1 MNLIEDLRWR
11 GLVAQ
16 STDEAALLESLKKPI
31 TLYIGFDP
39 TAPSLHVGNLVVLLV
54 LRRFQLAGHNPIA
67 LVGGATGLVG
77 DPSGR
82 NDERTLNSS
91 EVVEEWVSRIRK
103 QVSAFLD
110 FDAKTNPALVVNNL
124 DWTSPLSAIEFLRD
138 IGKHFSVNQM
148 LAKDS
153 VSSRLEAGGISYT
166 EFSYQ
171 VLQAYDYLE
180 LFRRNNCTLQLGG
193 SDQWGNIVAGLDLI
207 RRVEQGSAH
216 ALTVPLLAKADG
228 TKFGK
233 TAGGSVWLDPEMT
246 SPYAFFQFWLNTEDK
261 DVINF
266 LKVFSF
272 LSHEDIEALDIA
284 HTANPGLREAHRA
297 LARELTTLVHGAD
310 TTSRVE
316 AAARALFGQG
326 ELSELDEKTLA
337 GALAE
342 LPRTVISKDAQIPT
356 WVDLLASTGVV
367 DSKSAARR
375 IVKEG
380 GAYLNNVKICATLFY
395 DAARGIVKEG
405 GAYLNNVKISGED
418 FAPQKS
424 DFLCGK
430 YAILRKGKRDLA
442 CVELV

>member
-11 GLVAQ
+11 GLLAQ
-16 STDEAALLESLKKPI
+16 TTDEAALLEALKKPI
-31 TLYIGFDP
+31 TLYVGFDP
-39 TAPSLHVGNLVVLLV
+39 TAPSLHAGNLVVLLV

-77 DPSGR
+77 DPSGKSE
-82 NDERTLNSS
+82 ERTLNST
-91 EVVEEWVSRIRK
+91 EIVEGWVNRIRK

-110 FDAKTNPALVVNNL
+110 FDAPKNPATVVNNL

-148 LAKDS
+148 LSKDS
-153 VSSRLEAGGISYT
+153 VSVRLEGGGISYT

-171 VLQAYDYLE
+171 VLQSYDFLE
-180 LFRRNNCTLQLGG
+180 LYRRNNCTLQVGG

-207 RRVEQGSAH
+207 RRVEQGSGH
-216 ALTVPLLAKADG
+216 ALTVPLLMKADG

-246 SPYAFFQFWLNTEDK
+246 SPYAFFQFWLNSDDK
-261 DVINF
+261 DVVNF

-272 LSHEDIEALDIA
+272 KSHEEITELEKS
-284 HTANPGLREAHRA
+284 HNENPGLREAHRA
-297 LARELTTLVHGAD
+297 LARELTSLVHSEE
-310 TTSRVE
+310 TTQRVE

-326 ELSELDEKTLA
+326 ELSELDESTLA
-337 GALAE
+337 SALAE
-342 LPRTVISKDAQIPT
+342 LPRTSVSSTEEIPT
-356 WVDLLASTGVV
+356 WVDLLAATGVV

-380 GAYLNNVKICATLFY
+380 GAYLNNVKI
-395 DAARGIVKEG
+395 
-405 GAYLNNVKISGED
+405 SGED
-418 FAPQKS
+418 FRPSKS

-430 YAILRKGKRDLA
+430 YAVLRKGKRDLA
-442 CVELV
+442 AVELT

>member
-1 MNLIEDLRWR
+1 MNLLDDLRWR
-11 GLVAQ
+11 GLLAQ
-16 STDEAALLESLKKPI
+16 STDEKALAEALSKPI
-31 TLYIGFDP
+31 TLYVGFDP
-39 TAPSLHVGNLVVLLV
+39 TAPSLHCGNLVVLLV

-82 NDERTLNSS
+82 NEERSLNST
-91 EVVEEWVSRIRK
+91 EIVENWVSRIRT

-110 FDAKTNPALVVNNL
+110 FDAPKNPARVVNNL
-124 DWTSPLSAIEFLRD
+124 DWTAPLSAIEFLRD

-148 LAKDS
+148 LAKDA
-153 VSSRLEAGGISYT
+153 VASRLDAGGISYT

-171 VLQAYDYLE
+171 VLQSYDYLE
-180 LFRRNNCTLQLGG
+180 LFKRHACTLQLGG

-207 RRVEQGSAH
+207 RRVEGGSGH
-216 ALTVPLLAKADG
+216 ALTVPLLTKSDG
-228 TKFGK
+228 SKFGK

-246 SPYAFFQFWLNTEDK
+246 SPYAFFQFWLNSEDK

-272 LSHEDIEALDIA
+272 LSHDEINALEKS
-284 HTANPGLREAHRA
+284 HNENPGLREAHRA
-297 LARELTTLVHGAD
+297 LARELTTLLHGAE
-310 TTSRVE
+310 TTQRVE

-326 ELSELDEKTLA
+326 ELGELDEATLA
-337 GALAE
+337 SALAE
-342 LPRTVISKDAQIPT
+342 LPRATVSKSEDIPT
-356 WVDLLASTGVV
+356 WVDLITAAGVV

-380 GAYLNNVKICATLFY
+380 GAYLNNVKIT
-395 DAARGIVKEG
+395 
-405 GAYLNNVKISGED
+405 GED
-418 FAPQKS
+418 FAPSKT

-430 YAILRKGKRDLA
+430 YAVLRKGKRDLA
-442 CVELV
+442 AIELI

>member
-11 GLVAQ
+11 GLLAQ
-16 STDEAALLESLKKPI
+16 TTDEKTLLEALKKPT
-31 TLYIGFDP
+31 TLYVGFDP
-39 TAPSLHVGNLVVLLV
+39 TAPSLHAGNLVVLLV

-77 DPSGR
+77 DPSGKSE
-82 NDERTLNSS
+82 ERTLNSS
-91 EVVEEWVSRIRK
+91 EIVEGWVSRIRT

-110 FDAKTNPALVVNNL
+110 FDAPKNPAAVVNNL

-148 LAKDS
+148 LSKDS
-153 VSSRLEAGGISYT
+153 VSARLEGGGISYT

-171 VLQAYDYLE
+171 VLQSYDFLE
-180 LFRRNNCTLQLGG
+180 LYRRNNCTLQIGG

-207 RRVEQGSAH
+207 RRVEQGSGH
-216 ALTVPLLAKADG
+216 ALTVPLLMKADG

-246 SPYAFFQFWLNTEDK
+246 SPYAFFQFWLNSDDK

-272 LSHEDIEALDIA
+272 RSHEEITELEKS
-284 HTANPGLREAHRA
+284 HSENPGLREAHRA
-297 LARELTTLVHGAD
+297 LARELTSLVHTEE
-310 TTSRVE
+310 TTQRVE

-326 ELSELDEKTLA
+326 ELSELDEATLA
-337 GALAE
+337 SALAE
-342 LPRTVISKDAQIPT
+342 LPRTTVSSSEEIPT
-356 WVDLLASTGVV
+356 WVDLLAATGVV

-380 GAYLNNVKICATLFY
+380 GAYLNNVKI
-395 DAARGIVKEG
+395 
-405 GAYLNNVKISGED
+405 SGED
-418 FAPQKS
+418 FRPSKS

-430 YAILRKGKRDLA
+430 YAVLRKGKRDLA
-442 CVELV
+442 AVELT

>member
-1 MNLIEDLRWR
+1 MNLLDDLRWR
-11 GLVAQ
+11 GLLAQ
-16 STDEAALLESLKKPI
+16 STDEKALAEALSKPI
-31 TLYIGFDP
+31 TLYVGFDP
-39 TAPSLHVGNLVVLLV
+39 TAPSLHCGNLVVLLV

-82 NDERTLNSS
+82 NEERSLNSA
-91 EVVEEWVSRIRK
+91 EIVENWVSRIRT

-110 FDAKTNPALVVNNL
+110 FDAPKNPARVVNNL

-153 VSSRLEAGGISYT
+153 VASRLDAGGISYT

-171 VLQAYDYLE
+171 VLQSYDYLE
-180 LFRRNNCTLQLGG
+180 LFKRHRCTLQLGG

-207 RRVEQGSAH
+207 RRVEGGSGH
-216 ALTVPLLAKADG
+216 ALTVPLLTKSDG
-228 TKFGK
+228 SKFGK
-233 TAGGSVWLDPEMT
+233 TASGSVWLDPEMT
-246 SPYAFFQFWLNTEDK
+246 SPYTFFQFWLNSEDK

-272 LSHEDIEALDIA
+272 LSHDEINALEKS
-284 HTANPGLREAHRA
+284 HNENPGLREAHRA
-297 LARELTTLVHGAD
+297 LARELTTLLHGAE
-310 TTSRVE
+310 TTQRVE

-326 ELSELDEKTLA
+326 ELGELDEATLA
-337 GALAE
+337 SALAE
-342 LPRTVISKDAQIPT
+342 LPRATISKNEEIPT
-356 WVDLLASTGVV
+356 WVDLIAAAGVV

-380 GAYLNNVKICATLFY
+380 GAYLNNVKI
-395 DAARGIVKEG
+395 
-405 GAYLNNVKISGED
+405 SGED
-418 FAPQKS
+418 FAPSKS

-430 YAILRKGKRDLA
+430 YAVLRKGKRDLA
-442 CVELV
+442 AIELI

>member
-1 MNLIEDLRWR
+1 VNLIDDLRWR

-16 STDEAALLESLKKPI
+16 STDEKALAESLKSPV
-31 TLYIGFDP
+31 TLYVGFDP

-54 LRRFQLAGHNPIA
+54 LRRFQLAGHNPLA

-77 DPSGR
+77 DPSGK
-82 NDERTLNSS
+82 NEERTLNSS
-91 EVVEEWVSRIRK
+91 DVVAEWVERIRK

-110 FDAKTNPALVVNNL
+110 FDNAKNPARVVNNL
-124 DWTSPLSAIEFLRD
+124 DWTQSMSAIEFLRD

-148 LAKDS
+148 LARDS
-153 VSSRLEAGGISYT
+153 VASRLEAGGISYT

-171 VLQAYDYLE
+171 VLQSFDYLE
-180 LFRRNNCTLQLGG
+180 LYKRYNCTLQLGG

-207 RRVEQGSAH
+207 RRAEQGSAH
-216 ALTVPLLAKADG
+216 ALTVPLLTKADG

-246 SPYAFFQFWLNTEDK
+246 SPYAFFQYWLNTDDK

-272 LSHEDIEALDIA
+272 KSQEEIA
-284 HTANPGLREAHRA
+284 TLEINHNENPGLREAHRE
-297 LARELTTLVHGAD
+297 LARELTSLVHSKDVAD
-310 TTSRVE
+310 RVE
-316 AAARALFGQG
+316 SAAKALFGQG
-326 ELSELDEKTLA
+326 DLTELDLPTLA
-337 GALAE
+337 SALSE
-342 LPRTVISKDAQIPT
+342 LPRTTVSSGQEIPT
-356 WVDLLASTGVV
+356 WVDLIAATGVV

-380 GAYLNNVKICATLFY
+380 GAYLNN
-395 DAARGIVKEG
+395 E
-405 GAYLNNVKISGED
+405 KISGED
-418 FAPQKS
+418 FRPSKT

-430 YAILRKGKRDLA
+430 YAVLRKGKRDLA
-442 CVELV
+442 AVELI

>member
-11 GLVAQ
+11 GLLAQ
-16 STDEAALLESLKKPI
+16 STDEAALAESLKSPL
-31 TLYIGFDP
+31 TLYVGFDP

-54 LRRFQLAGHNPIA
+54 LRRFQLAGHNPLA

-77 DPSGR
+77 DPSGK
-82 NDERTLNSS
+82 NEERTLNSS
-91 EVVEEWVSRIRK
+91 DVVAEWVERIRK

-110 FDAKTNPALVVNNL
+110 FDAPKNPARVVNNL
-124 DWTSPLSAIEFLRD
+124 DWTQPMSAIEFLRD
-138 IGKHFSVNQM
+138 IGKYFSVNQM
-148 LAKDS
+148 LARDS

-171 VLQAYDYLE
+171 VLQSFDYLE
-180 LFRRNNCTLQLGG
+180 LYKRYNCTLQLGG

-207 RRVEQGSAH
+207 RRAEQGNAH
-216 ALTVPLLAKADG
+216 ALTVPLLTKADG

-246 SPYAFFQFWLNTEDK
+246 SPYAFFQYWLNTDDK

-272 LSHEDIEALDIA
+272 KSHEEIA
-284 HTANPGLREAHRA
+284 ILESKHKENPGLREAHRE
-297 LARELTTLVHGAD
+297 LAKELTSLVHSPDVAM
-310 TTSRVE
+310 RVE
-316 AAARALFGQG
+316 EAAKALFGQG
-326 ELSELDEKTLA
+326 DLSQLDLPTLTS
-337 GALAE
+337 ALSE
-342 LPRTVISKDAQIPT
+342 LPRTTVSSGQEIPT
-356 WVDLLASTGVV
+356 WVDLIAASGVV

-380 GAYLNNVKICATLFY
+380 GAYLNN
-395 DAARGIVKEG
+395 E
-405 GAYLNNVKISGED
+405 KISGED
-418 FAPQKS
+418 FRPSKT

-430 YAILRKGKRDLA
+430 YAVLRKGKRDLA
-442 CVELV
+442 AVELL

>member
-1 MNLIEDLRWR
+1 MNLLEDLRWR
-11 GLVAQ
+11 GLLAQ
-16 STDEAALLESLKKPI
+16 STDEAALLESLKKPM
-31 TLYIGFDP
+31 TLYVGFDP

-54 LRRFQLAGHNPIA
+54 LRRFQLAGHTPIA

-77 DPSGR
+77 DPSGK
-82 NDERTLNSS
+82 NEERTLNST
-91 EVVEEWVSRIRK
+91 EIVEGWVNRIRT

-110 FDAKTNPALVVNNL
+110 FSEAKNKAIVVNNL

-148 LAKDS
+148 LSKDS
-153 VSSRLEAGGISYT
+153 VSARLDAGGISYT

-171 VLQAYDYLE
+171 VLQSYDFLE
-180 LFRRNNCTLQLGG
+180 LYRRNNCTLQLGG

-207 RRVEQGSAH
+207 RRVEQGSGH
-216 ALTVPLLAKADG
+216 ALTVPLLTKADG

-233 TAGGSVWLDPEMT
+233 TAGGSVWLDPAMT
-246 SPYAFFQFWLNTEDK
+246 SPYAFFQYWLNTDDK

-272 LSHEDIEALDIA
+272 KSHEEITALENA
-284 HTANPGLREAHRA
+284 HKENPGLREAHRA
-297 LARELTTLVHGAD
+297 LARELTALVHSQA
-310 TTSRVE
+310 TTDRVE
-316 AAARALFGQG
+316 AAAKALFGQG
-326 ELSELDEKTLA
+326 DLTELDEETLA

-342 LPRTVISKDAQIPT
+342 LPRTTVSKNDAIPT
-356 WVDLLASTGVV
+356 WVDLLAATGVV

-380 GAYLNNVKICATLFY
+380 GAYLNN
-395 DAARGIVKEG
+395 E
-405 GAYLNNVKISGED
+405 KISGED

-430 YAILRKGKRDLA
+430 YAVLRKGKRDLA
-442 CVELV
+442 AVELI

>member
-1 MNLIEDLRWR
+1 MNLLDDLRWR
-11 GLVAQ
+11 GLLAQ
-16 STDEAALLESLKKPI
+16 STDEKALAEALSKPI
-31 TLYIGFDP
+31 TLYVGFDP
-39 TAPSLHVGNLVVLLV
+39 TAPSLHCGNLVVLLV

-82 NDERTLNSS
+82 NEERSLNST
-91 EVVEEWVSRIRK
+91 EIVENWVSRIRT

-110 FDAKTNPALVVNNL
+110 FDAPKNPARVVNNL
-124 DWTSPLSAIEFLRD
+124 DWTAPLSAIEFLRD

-148 LAKDS
+148 LAKDA
-153 VSSRLEAGGISYT
+153 VASRLDAGGISYT

-171 VLQAYDYLE
+171 VLQSYDYLE
-180 LFRRNNCTLQLGG
+180 LFKRHGCTLQLGG

-207 RRVEQGSAH
+207 RRVEGGSGH
-216 ALTVPLLAKADG
+216 ALTVPLLTKSDG
-228 TKFGK
+228 SKFGK

-246 SPYAFFQFWLNTEDK
+246 SPYAFFQFWLNSEDK

-272 LSHEDIEALDIA
+272 LSHDEINALEES
-284 HTANPGLREAHRA
+284 HNENPGLREAHRT
-297 LARELTTLVHGAD
+297 LARELTTLLHGAE
-310 TTSRVE
+310 TTQRVE

-326 ELSELDEKTLA
+326 ELGELDEATLA
-337 GALAE
+337 SALAE
-342 LPRTVISKDAQIPT
+342 LPRATVSKSEDIPT
-356 WVDLLASTGVV
+356 WVDLITAAGLV

-380 GAYLNNVKICATLFY
+380 GAYLNNVKIT
-395 DAARGIVKEG
+395 
-405 GAYLNNVKISGED
+405 GED
-418 FAPQKS
+418 FAPSKT

-430 YAILRKGKRDLA
+430 YAVLRKGKRDLA
-442 CVELV
+442 AIELI

>member
-1 MNLIEDLRWR
+1 MNLLDDLRWR
-11 GLVAQ
+11 GLLAQ
-16 STDEAALLESLKKPI
+16 STDEKALAEALSKPI
-31 TLYIGFDP
+31 TLYVGFDP
-39 TAPSLHVGNLVVLLV
+39 TAPSLHCGNLVVLLV

-82 NDERTLNSS
+82 NEERSLNST
-91 EVVEEWVSRIRK
+91 EIVENWVLRIRT

-110 FDAKTNPALVVNNL
+110 FDAPKNPARVVNNL

-153 VSSRLEAGGISYT
+153 VASRLDAGGISYT

-171 VLQAYDYLE
+171 VLQSYDYLE
-180 LFRRNNCTLQLGG
+180 LFKRHGCTLQLGG

-207 RRVEQGSAH
+207 RRVEGGSGH
-216 ALTVPLLAKADG
+216 ALTVPLLTKSDG
-228 TKFGK
+228 SKFGK

-246 SPYAFFQFWLNTEDK
+246 SPYAFFQFWLNSEDK

-272 LSHEDIEALDIA
+272 LSHDEINALEKS
-284 HTANPGLREAHRA
+284 HNENPGLREAHRA
-297 LARELTTLVHGAD
+297 LARELTTLLHGAE
-310 TTSRVE
+310 TTQRVE

-326 ELSELDEKTLA
+326 ELGELDEATLA
-337 GALAE
+337 SALAE
-342 LPRTVISKDAQIPT
+342 LPRATISKKEDIPT
-356 WVDLLASTGVV
+356 WVDLITAAGVV

-380 GAYLNNVKICATLFY
+380 GAYLNNVKI
-395 DAARGIVKEG
+395 
-405 GAYLNNVKISGED
+405 SGED
-418 FAPQKS
+418 FAPTKS

-430 YAILRKGKRDLA
+430 YAVLRKGKRDLA
-442 CVELV
+442 AIELI

>member
-1 MNLIEDLRWR
+1 VNLIDDLRWR

-16 STDEAALLESLKKPI
+16 STDEKALAESLKSPI
-31 TLYIGFDP
+31 TIYVGFDP

-54 LRRFQLAGHNPIA
+54 LRRFQLAGHNPLA

-77 DPSGR
+77 DPSGK
-82 NDERTLNSS
+82 NEERTLNSS
-91 EVVEEWVSRIRK
+91 DIVAEWVERIRK

-110 FDAKTNPALVVNNL
+110 FDNAKNPARVVNNL
-124 DWTSPLSAIEFLRD
+124 DWTQSMSAIEFLRD

-148 LAKDS
+148 LARDS
-153 VSSRLEAGGISYT
+153 VASRLEAGGISYT

-171 VLQAYDYLE
+171 VLQSFDYLE
-180 LFRRNNCTLQLGG
+180 LYKRYNCTLQLGG

-216 ALTVPLLAKADG
+216 ALTVPLLTKADG

-246 SPYAFFQFWLNTEDK
+246 SPYAFFQYWLNTDDK

-272 LSHEDIEALDIA
+272 KSQEEIA
-284 HTANPGLREAHRA
+284 TLEINHNENPGLREAHRE
-297 LARELTTLVHGAD
+297 LARELTSLVHSKDVAD
-310 TTSRVE
+310 RVE
-316 AAARALFGQG
+316 SAAKALFGQG
-326 ELSELDEKTLA
+326 DLTELDLPTLSS
-337 GALAE
+337 ALSE
-342 LPRTVISKDAQIPT
+342 LPRTTVSSGQEIPT
-356 WVDLLASTGVV
+356 WVDLIAATGVV

-380 GAYLNNVKICATLFY
+380 GAYLNN
-395 DAARGIVKEG
+395 E
-405 GAYLNNVKISGED
+405 KISGED
-418 FAPQKS
+418 FRPTKT

-442 CVELV
+442 AVELI

>member
-1 MNLIEDLRWR
+1 MNLLDDLRWR
-11 GLVAQ
+11 GLLAQ
-16 STDEAALLESLKKPI
+16 STDEKALAEALSKPI
-31 TLYIGFDP
+31 TLYVGFDP
-39 TAPSLHVGNLVVLLV
+39 TAPSLHCGNLVVLLV

-82 NDERTLNSS
+82 NEERSLNST
-91 EVVEEWVSRIRK
+91 EIVENWVSRIRT

-110 FDAKTNPALVVNNL
+110 FDAPKNPARVVNNL

-153 VSSRLEAGGISYT
+153 VASRLDAGGISYT

-171 VLQAYDYLE
+171 VLQSYDYLE
-180 LFRRNNCTLQLGG
+180 LFKRHGCTLQLGG

-207 RRVEQGSAH
+207 RRVEGGSGH
-216 ALTVPLLAKADG
+216 ALTVPLLTKSDG
-228 TKFGK
+228 SKFGK

-246 SPYAFFQFWLNTEDK
+246 SPYAFFQFWLNSEDK

-272 LSHEDIEALDIA
+272 LSHEEINALEKS
-284 HTANPGLREAHRA
+284 HNENPGLREAHRA
-297 LARELTTLVHGAD
+297 LARELTTLLHGAE
-310 TTSRVE
+310 TTQRVE

-326 ELSELDEKTLA
+326 ELGELDEATLTS
-337 GALAE
+337 ALAE
-342 LPRTVISKDAQIPT
+342 LPRATISKNEEIPT
-356 WVDLLASTGVV
+356 WVDLITASGVV

-380 GAYLNNVKICATLFY
+380 GAYLNNVKI
-395 DAARGIVKEG
+395 
-405 GAYLNNVKISGED
+405 SGED
-418 FAPQKS
+418 FAPSKN

-430 YAILRKGKRDLA
+430 YAVLRKGKRDLA
-442 CVELV
+442 AIELI

>member
-11 GLVAQ
+11 GLLAQ
-16 STDEAALLESLKKPI
+16 TTDEAALLEALKKPT
-31 TLYIGFDP
+31 TLYVGFDP
-39 TAPSLHVGNLVVLLV
+39 TAPSLHAGNLVVLLV

-77 DPSGR
+77 DPSGK
-82 NDERTLNSS
+82 NEERTLNSS
-91 EVVEEWVSRIRK
+91 EIVEGWVNRIRT

-110 FDAKTNPALVVNNL
+110 FDAPKNPAAVVNNL

-148 LAKDS
+148 LSKDS
-153 VSSRLEAGGISYT
+153 VSARIEGGGISYT

-171 VLQAYDYLE
+171 VLQSYDFLE
-180 LFRRNNCTLQLGG
+180 LYRRNNCTLQVGG

-207 RRVEQGSAH
+207 RRVEQGSGH
-216 ALTVPLLAKADG
+216 ALTVPLLMKADG

-246 SPYAFFQFWLNTEDK
+246 SPYAFFQFWLNSDDK

-272 LSHEDIEALDIA
+272 KSHAEITELEKS
-284 HTANPGLREAHRA
+284 HNENPGLREAHRA
-297 LARELTTLVHGAD
+297 LARELTALVHSEE
-310 TTSRVE
+310 TTQRVE

-326 ELSELDEKTLA
+326 ELSELDEATLA
-337 GALAE
+337 SALAE
-342 LPRTVISKDAQIPT
+342 LPRTTVSASEEIPT
-356 WVDLLASTGVV
+356 WVDLLAATGVV

-380 GAYLNNVKICATLFY
+380 GAYLNNVKI
-395 DAARGIVKEG
+395 
-405 GAYLNNVKISGED
+405 SGED
-418 FAPQKS
+418 FRPSKS

-430 YAILRKGKRDLA
+430 YAVLRKGKRDLA
-442 CVELV
+442 AVELT